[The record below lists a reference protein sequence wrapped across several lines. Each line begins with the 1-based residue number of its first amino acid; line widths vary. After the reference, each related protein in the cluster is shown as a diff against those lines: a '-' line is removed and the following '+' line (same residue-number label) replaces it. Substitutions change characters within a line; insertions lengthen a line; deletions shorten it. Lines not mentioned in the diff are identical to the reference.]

1 MPGQGVTKISFD
13 LLLIQI
19 QVLKISASITML
31 AISNIKK
38 GGDFTKT
45 KITIIKKLQKKTQ
58 INVPNV
64 VTNKR
69 MIQVV
74 RII

>member
-1 MPGQGVTKISFD
+1 M
-13 LLLIQI
+13 
-19 QVLKISASITML
+19 LKISASITML

-45 KITIIKKLQKKTQ
+45 QITIIKKLQKKTQ